1 MLKTSAQRKA
11 LETKRKA
18 EKGLKRRSFWLDEK
32 SINIIEE
39 YKIKNN
45 LKTNDEAIAKL
56 IQQTQN

>member
-18 EKGLKRRSFWLDEK
+18 EKGLKRRSFWLDEE
-32 SINIIEE
+32 SIKIINE

-45 LKTNDEAIAKL
+45 LKTNDEALAKL
-56 IQQTQN
+56 LKHP